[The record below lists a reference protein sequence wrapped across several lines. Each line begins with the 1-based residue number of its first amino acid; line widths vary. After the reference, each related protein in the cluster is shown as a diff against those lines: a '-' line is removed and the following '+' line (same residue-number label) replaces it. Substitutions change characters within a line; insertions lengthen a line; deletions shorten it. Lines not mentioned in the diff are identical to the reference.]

1 MSKSF
6 RGISTR
12 HFMSPRDRS
21 ALSRDYCANCVDLM
35 VLSYTRILNG
45 TKHLKTGTRPL
56 IPLMAFLDDMYQF
69 HLHTQTSIY
78 CTAIT
83 HNQLLVHFAQ
93 I

>member
-1 MSKSF
+1 MLKSF

-45 TKHLKTGTRPL
+45 TKQLKTGTRNNF
-56 IPLMAFLDDMYQF
+56 IDY
-69 HLHTQTSIY
+69 I
-78 CTAIT
+78 IR
-83 HNQLLVHFAQ
+83 
-93 I
+93 

>member
-1 MSKSF
+1 MLKSF

-45 TKHLKTGTRPL
+45 TKQLKTGNGGLSHVTP
-56 IPLMAFLDDMYQF
+56 FGGD
-69 HLHTQTSIY
+69 
-78 CTAIT
+78 
-83 HNQLLVHFAQ
+83 FARRLKVGEKL
-93 I
+93 

>member
-1 MSKSF
+1 MLKSF

-45 TKHLKTGTRPL
+45 TKHLLTGKYTPL
-56 IPLMAFLDDMYQF
+56 RNVFEEVANMLY
-69 HLHTQTSIY
+69 TES
-78 CTAIT
+78 
-83 HNQLLVHFAQ
+83 
-93 I
+93 

>member
-45 TKHLKTGTRPL
+45 TKHLLTGK
-56 IPLMAFLDDMYQF
+56 IPVG
-69 HLHTQTSIY
+69 HLVVTNWKHVSRNNSAPKFYNYI
-78 CTAIT
+78 
-83 HNQLLVHFAQ
+83 LQ
-93 I
+93 INLK

>member
-45 TKHLKTGTRPL
+45 TKQLKTGS
-56 IPLMAFLDDMYQF
+56 YSKYSVS
-69 HLHTQTSIY
+69 SIDIFNKY
-78 CTAIT
+78 SR
-83 HNQLLVHFAQ
+83 
-93 I
+93 